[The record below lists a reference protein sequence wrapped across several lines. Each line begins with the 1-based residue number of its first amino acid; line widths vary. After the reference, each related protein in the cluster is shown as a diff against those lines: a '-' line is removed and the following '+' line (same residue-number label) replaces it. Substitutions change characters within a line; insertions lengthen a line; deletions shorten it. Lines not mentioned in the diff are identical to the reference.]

1 MDNELD
7 AVACRHSNL
16 KKLSCLIASNE
27 DNEIIVCEDSD
38 RMSVCVQHLA
48 IGNPVFSGTL
58 QNYRIH
64 LSSYLD
70 PNMRWCYG
78 RVPAAPCGVS
88 PGETTQIHATSLLT
102 PVTV

>member
-7 AVACRHSNL
+7 AVACRYSNL
-16 KKLSCLIASNE
+16 KKLSRLVASNE

-38 RMSVCVQHLA
+38 RVSVCVQHLA
-48 IGNPVFSGTL
+48 IRNPVFSSAL

-70 PNMRWCYG
+70 PIMR
-78 RVPAAPCGVS
+78 
-88 PGETTQIHATSLLT
+88 
-102 PVTV
+102 